1 MNKLIACI
9 LGVLFQLQAT
19 TCFTQTINSPSR
31 AIDSLKNVLNRPVSD
46 TDKVNTLNRLSVA
59 FIDKN
64 LGDSAM
70 RYCLTA
76 KTISENI
83 NYKRGLG
90 SAYNLLANIY
100 YYQGNYSKA
109 LENNLAALKI
119 REASGDIKK
128 TADSYN
134 NIGNVYLNLLNINE
148 ALKFHFKA
156 LKIRETLKDSSGL
169 SSSYNNIGNC
179 YQKSANYTE
188 ALKFHLAS
196 LQLKK
201 ELNSKL
207 EIARSL
213 GNIGAVYSNSGD
225 FTKALQ
231 YEFESLKLAE
241 ELDDKEGIEI
251 ALVNLGYIY
260 YKMKDYPT
268 AEKYALKAIELATE
282 IGDTETIIEA
292 NLQLSTIY
300 KKTGNFEKSL
310 NYYTSYVNIRDSLYN
325 AETINKTIQA
335 QLQYEY
341 DKTAAAAK
349 LEREKIDAIAK
360 VESNK
365 QKIVLILISFVLIL
379 ALIFAAFTYRNYLQ
393 KQKANKIILLQKV
406 EVEKQKNTIEEKNKD
421 ITGSITYAKRIQEA
435 ILPSPE
441 TVKKEFPD
449 SFVIYKPKDIISGDF
464 YWVSDAVTKYEEK
477 FSMVAVA
484 DCTGHG
490 VPGALMSI
498 IGNNFLRLCEREP
511 SVNRPSEALDFINV
525 GISRTLRQDYSK
537 STIHDGMDMVFVAID
552 YNKSV
557 LHFAGAKN
565 PIYIVRNGVLTEYK
579 GDKHPIGA
587 FVGEE
592 MKKFTNHTIPVQ
604 KGDCVYLFTDGY
616 ADQSGGPKGK
626 KFMYSKF
633 KELLASNSQLP
644 MEEQRNTLIKT
655 FDDWMGN
662 HEQVDDVCVVGFRI

>member
-1 MNKLIACI
+1 MNKLFACI
-9 LGVLFQLQAT
+9 IGVVFQLQAT
-19 TCFTQTINSPSR
+19 ICFSQTLNSPSR
-31 AIDSLKNVLNRPVSD
+31 AIDSLKNILQHPVSD

-59 FIDKN
+59 FFDKN
-64 LGDSAM
+64 FGDSAM

-90 SAYNLLANIY
+90 SAYSLLANIY
-100 YYQGNYSKA
+100 YYKGNYSKA
-109 LENNLAALKI
+109 LENNLEALKI
-119 REASGDIKK
+119 REASGDKK
-128 TADSYN
+128 RIADSYN
-134 NIGNVYLNLLNINE
+134 NIGNVYLSMNNVDE

-156 LKIRETLKDSSGL
+156 LKTRETLKDLSGL

-179 YQKSANYTE
+179 YQKNANHSE

-196 LQLKK
+196 LKLER
-201 ELNSKL
+201 ELNATL

-213 GNIGAVYSNSGD
+213 GNIGAVYSDSGN
-225 FTKALQ
+225 FKKALE

-241 ELDDKEGIEI
+241 ELDDKEALEI

-268 AEKYALKAIELATE
+268 AEKYALEALALATE
-282 IGDTETIIEA
+282 IGDIETIIEA

-300 KKTGNFEKSL
+300 KKIKNFEKSL
-310 NYYTSYVNIRDSLYN
+310 NYYTTYVNIRDSLFN
-325 AETINKTIQA
+325 AESINKTIQA

-349 LEREKIDAIAK
+349 LEREKTEAVAK
-360 VESNK
+360 IESTK
-365 QKIVLILISFVLIL
+365 QKIVLGLVCFVLLLVI
-379 ALIFAAFTYRNYLQ
+379 IFAIFTYRNYLQ
-393 KQKANKIILLQKV
+393 KQKANKIILRQKV
-406 EVEKQKNTIEEKNKD
+406 EVEKQKSIIEEKNKD
-421 ITGSITYAKRIQEA
+421 ITGSITYAQRIQEA
-435 ILPSPE
+435 ILPSIE
-441 TVKKEFPD
+441 TVKKELPD
-449 SFVIYKPKDIISGDF
+449 SFVIYKPKDIIGGDF
-464 YWVSDAVTKYEEK
+464 YWVSDAVTKYQEK
-477 FSMVAVA
+477 FNMVAVA

-498 IGNNFLRLCEREP
+498 IGNNYLRLCEREP
-511 SVNRPSEALDFINV
+511 TVNRPSEALDFINI
-525 GISRTLRQDYSK
+525 GISRTLRQEYSK

-565 PIYIVRNGVLTEYK
+565 PIYIVRSGVLTEYK

-587 FVGEE
+587 FIGEE
-592 MKKFTNHTIPVQ
+592 MKKFTNHTIPIE

-633 KELLASNSQLP
+633 KEMLTSNSHLS
-644 MEEQRNTLIKT
+644 MEEQKSILINT
-655 FDDWMGN
+655 FNDWMGDN
-662 HEQVDDVCVVGFRI
+662 EQVDDVCVVGLRI

>member
-1 MNKLIACI
+1 MNKLFACI
-9 LGVLFQLQAT
+9 LGVIFQLQAT
-19 TCFTQTINSPSR
+19 ICFTQTLKSPSR
-31 AIDSLKNVLNRPVSD
+31 AIDSLKNILQHPVSD
-46 TDKVNTLNRLSVA
+46 TDKVNTLNRLCVA
-59 FIDKN
+59 FFDKN

-70 RYCLTA
+70 PYCLTA

-83 NYKRGLG
+83 NYKKGLG
-90 SAYNLLANIY
+90 SAYNFLANIY
-100 YYQGNYSKA
+100 YYKGNYSKA

-119 REASGDIKK
+119 REALGDKK
-128 TADSYN
+128 KIADSYN
-134 NIGNVYLNLLNINE
+134 NIGNVYLNMNNTDE
-148 ALKFHFKA
+148 SLKFHFKA
-156 LKIRETLKDSSGL
+156 LKIREFLKDSAGL

-179 YQKSANYTE
+179 FQKKQNYSQ
-188 ALKFHLAS
+188 ALKFHFAALK
-196 LQLKK
+196 LKK
-201 ELNSKL
+201 EQNSPQ

-213 GNIGAVYSNSGD
+213 GNIGAVYSDSGN
-225 FTKALQ
+225 FQKALE

-241 ELDDKEGIEI
+241 EFDDKEGLEI
-251 ALVNLGYIY
+251 VLVNLGYIY

-268 AEKYALKAIELATE
+268 SEKYGLKALKLATE
-282 IGDTETIIEA
+282 IGDAETIVEA
-292 NLQLSTIY
+292 NLQLSTLY
-300 KKTGNFEKSL
+300 KKIKNFEKSL
-310 NYYTSYVNIRDSLYN
+310 NYYTSYINIRDSLFN

-341 DKTAAAAK
+341 DKAADAAK

-360 VESNK
+360 VESTK
-365 QKIVLILISFVLIL
+365 QKIVLGLVCFVLLLVI
-379 ALIFAAFTYRNYLQ
+379 IFAIFTYRNYLQ

-406 EVEKQKNTIEEKNKD
+406 EVEKQKSTIEEKNKD

-435 ILPSPE
+435 ILPSIE
-441 TVKKEFPD
+441 TVKKELPD
-449 SFVIYKPKDIISGDF
+449 SFVIYKPKDIIGGDF
-464 YWVSDAVTKYEEK
+464 YWVSDAVTKYDEK

-498 IGNNFLRLCEREP
+498 IGNNYLRLCEREP
-511 SVNRPSEALDFINV
+511 SVNRPSEALDFINI
-525 GISRTLRQDYSK
+525 GISRTLRQEYSK

-565 PIYIVRNGVLTEYK
+565 PIYIVRSGVLTEYK

-592 MKKFTNHTIPVQ
+592 MKKFTNHTIPVE

-633 KELLASNSQLP
+633 KEILASNSHLS
-644 MEEQRNTLIKT
+644 MEEQKSLLINT
-655 FDDWMGN
+655 FNDWMGDN
-662 HEQVDDVCVVGFRI
+662 EQVDDVCVVGLRI